1 MGDLYKE
8 LKEYGQSDYY
18 PFHMPGHKRQMGT
31 MPMNHS
37 YQIDITEIDG
47 FDNLHH
53 AVGALRLAM
62 QRAAKLYQSDETYFL
77 VNGSTGGILSAISAV
92 AGKRGKLLL
101 ARNSHKSAF
110 NAVLLREL
118 EPIFIYPELEEEY
131 SIAGGILPEHVA
143 VALAEHSDIQAV
155 FITSPTYDGIV
166 SDVESIAKIVHSRG
180 IPLIVD
186 EAHGS
191 HFGFHPF
198 FPENAVHYKADIVI
212 HSLHKTL
219 PALTQ
224 SALLHVNGK
233 RVDRGKLQKYLA
245 LYQTSSPS
253 YVLMAS
259 IDECISILEKDRESL
274 FTKLQDN
281 LEKFRRACLVLKN
294 IHILGQEVIGCA
306 GIKDIDK
313 GKIVISVKNTTINGQ
328 QMNELLLRK
337 YHLQMEM
344 AAPDYVLAIVTI
356 MDTREGLHRLLEALV
371 EIDKTIDKKSDLVE
385 RENIL
390 KNHMGFMKNTELK
403 MRLYETQDGETEQ
416 VLLSESRNRISCEF
430 VYLYPP
436 GIPILVPG
444 EVIQDTFLELI
455 LKYRQH
461 GFSVFGPVDYSLQT
475 IRVTKEFFYN

>member
-1 MGDLYKE
+1 MGNLYKE
-8 LKEYGQSDYY
+8 LKEYEQSDFY
-18 PFHMPGHKRQMGT
+18 PFHMPGHKRHMQT

-53 AVGALRLAM
+53 AEGVLQLAM

-92 AGKRGKLLL
+92 VGKRGKLLL

-118 EPIFIYPELEEEY
+118 EPIFIYPELEEEF
-131 SIAGGILPEHVA
+131 SISGGIRSEDVA
-143 VALAEHSDIQAV
+143 DALAKHSDIQAV

-166 SDVESIAKIVHSRG
+166 SDVESIAKIVHDRG

-186 EAHGS
+186 EAHGA

-198 FPENAVHYKADIVI
+198 FPQNSVHCKADIVI
-212 HSLHKTL
+212 HSVHKTL

-224 SALLHVNGK
+224 SALLHVNGEI
-233 RVDRGKLQKYLA
+233 VDRGKLHKYLSI
-245 LYQTSSPS
+245 YQTSSPS

-259 IDECISILEKDRESL
+259 VDECISILEKGRELL
-274 FTKLQDN
+274 FTQLQDN
-281 LEKFRRACLVLKN
+281 LEEFHRASHVLKN
-294 IHILGQEVIGCA
+294 IRILGQEVIGHA

-313 GKIVISVKNTTINGQ
+313 GKIVISVKDTTINGQ
-328 QMNELLLRK
+328 QMNQILLRE

-356 MDTREGLHRLLEALV
+356 MDTREGLHRLSGALM
-371 EIDKTIDKKSDLVE
+371 EIDKKIKKNLNPVDTGNLLE
-385 RENIL
+385 
-390 KNHMGFMKNTELK
+390 NHMGFMKNTELK
-403 MRLYETQDGETEQ
+403 RRLYETQDGETEQ
-416 VLLSESRNRISCEF
+416 VLLLESRSRVSCEF

-444 EVIQDTFLELI
+444 EVIQDTFLALI
-455 LKYRQH
+455 LNYRQQ
-461 GFSVFGPVDYSLQT
+461 GFSIFGPVDDSLQT
-475 IRVTKEFFYN
+475 IRVIKELFYN